1 MLKSKIFVPL
11 LCFGLMTSGAHADDA
26 SDALANAYEVYETV
40 GQFCDG
46 ISDRLSQVSGI
57 SKVNTA
63 VTGVGTVAAGGA
75 LYAGIKKSKTDEKVA
90 ELAKKL
96 CDGGGCDP
104 NKVEAMSDDEFFN
117 KILPKLVAL
126 IEAHQENEAAEKLAL
141 RTELNEKVAESK
153 RLGNWRTGL
162 LAGTVGTNVASA
174 IISGLNKDQSDLI
187 QQVTACNAAVAK
199 LREAHQSALAAGVNP
214 MENPV
219 MMSFS
224 STLKR
229 CGTLNTADVEK
240 IEKRMTVVMGT
251 SIGGAVIGAVGTGT
265 SIAANTDA
273 IRNDNTDE
281 GKSKEKTLNTIANVA
296 AGANVATGLVETGF
310 NISLIS
316 LTKDLMRSAQECEN
330 TL

>member
-1 MLKSKIFVPL
+1 MKFKIILPIIFAGV
-11 LCFGLMTSGAHADDA
+11 MTVGARADETADTL
-26 SDALANAYEVYETV
+26 SDMYEMYETV

-46 ISDRLSQVSGI
+46 ISDRISQVSGI

-63 VTGVGTVAAGGA
+63 VTATGTVAAGGA
-75 LYAGIKKSKTDEKVA
+75 LYAGIKKSQTDTEID
-90 ELAKKL
+90 ELTKKL
-96 CDGGGCDP
+96 CDLGGC
-104 NKVEAMSDDEFFN
+104 NQKNIEQMSNEEFFN
-117 KILPKLVAL
+117 NIMPVLVRIIEIENLRNKI
-126 IEAHQENEAAEKLAL
+126 AEKQD
-141 RTELNEKVAESK
+141 ESK

-199 LREAHQSALAAGVNP
+199 LRDAHNSALANGISP
-214 MENPV
+214 IENPI
-219 MMSFS
+219 MQTFA
-224 STLKR
+224 STIKR
-229 CGTLNTADVEK
+229 CGTLNTDDVEK

-251 SIGGAVIGAVGTGT
+251 SIAGAAIGAVGTGT

-273 IRNDNTDE
+273 VRNDDTDA
-281 GKSKEKTLNTIANVA
+281 GKKKEKTLNTIANVA

-316 LTKDLMRSAQECEN
+316 LTKDLMRSAQECEG